1 MYNSSIDHFENCF
14 VVSSIKPHEKL
25 VSVEFVSGKRK
36 IALECT
42 IEDVETF
49 HLAIQTRVNQEVIDI
64 LKEKQ
69 NIRHLYFK
77 AVKLLSYHDYC
88 FHDLKKRLETYGDY
102 NEIEIMKCMALLTD
116 RHLID
121 DRKYVRSYIDA
132 TLKKG
137 KGLKGHLLI

>member
-1 MYNSSIDHFENCF
+1 MKASFS
-14 VVSSIKPHEKL
+14 K
-25 VSVEFVSGKRK
+25 FVSGKRK

-77 AVKLLSYHDYC
+77 AKSCLA
-88 FHDLKKRLETYGDY
+88 
-102 NEIEIMKCMALLTD
+102 IMTIVSMT
-116 RHLID
+116 
-121 DRKYVRSYIDA
+121 
-132 TLKKG
+132 
-137 KGLKGHLLI
+137 